1 MHAQS
6 ILRSQPVEPPV
17 ERTGGDVIS
26 CLLDTSQACS
36 ILADA
41 CLSAFDPALAQCGR
55 LATDCSEI
63 TLVAARVAMRRTGSN
78 EAVVLGLLMLCE
90 ALCRDCAAECGNL
103 GRTEAIYIDCAASCR
118 RSETRCRDARAELAN
133 SIVQ

>member
-6 ILRSQPVEPPV
+6 AIKSSNVAAPADRSG
-17 ERTGGDVIS
+17 RDVIG

-36 ILADA
+36 MLADA
-41 CLSAFDPALAQCGR
+41 CLSTFDPGLAQCGR

-63 TLVAARVAMRRTGSN
+63 TLVAARVAARRTGSN

-90 ALCRDCAAECGNL
+90 ALCRDCAAECASL
-103 GRTEAIYIDCAASCR
+103 GRTDSIYIDCAANCR
-118 RSETRCRDARAELAN
+118 HCETSCRDARAELAV